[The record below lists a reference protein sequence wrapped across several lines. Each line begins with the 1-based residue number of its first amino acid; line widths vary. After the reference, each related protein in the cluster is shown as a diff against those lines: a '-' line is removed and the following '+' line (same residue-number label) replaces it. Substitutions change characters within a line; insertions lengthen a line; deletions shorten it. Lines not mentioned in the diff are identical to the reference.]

1 MPHHYCPCGV
11 SLASCSTVRQAKS
24 SCLRLFISIRTN
36 KSISPETK
44 VCNTC
49 RTAYYTW
56 KNNNLE
62 FGNIFLRIEKEL
74 SDDEEVIDTNS
85 VN

>member
-11 SLASCSTVRQAKS
+11 SLATCSTVRQAKS

-49 RTAYYTW
+49 RTA
-56 KNNNLE
+56 L
-62 FGNIFLRIEKEL
+62 
-74 SDDEEVIDTNS
+74 
-85 VN
+85 